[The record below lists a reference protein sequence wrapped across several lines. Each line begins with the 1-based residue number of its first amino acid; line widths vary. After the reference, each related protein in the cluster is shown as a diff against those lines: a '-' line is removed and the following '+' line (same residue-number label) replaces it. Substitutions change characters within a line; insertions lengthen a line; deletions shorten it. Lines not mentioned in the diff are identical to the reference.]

1 MKLLCTFN
9 VNFSKH
15 HRMRIP
21 ITRALYDAV
30 QQETN
35 PMIITGYTASGACSF
50 SYMSVSSGSGSR
62 TYKTGTKRRWDGVG
76 YNIPEFDGIYSYCWR
91 DSRHISIKPDFI
103 SFHKMPYERECM
115 TSVVTLEV
123 ISHNSYDKLII
134 KL

>member
-1 MKLLCTFN
+1 MKLLGTFN
-9 VNFSKH
+9 VNFSQQ

-35 PMIITGYTASGACSF
+35 PLIITGYTASGACSF
-50 SYMSVSSGSGSR
+50 SYMSGLGRQS
-62 TYKTGTKRRWDGVG
+62 YKDGRKCRWDGIG
-76 YNIPEFDGIYSYCWR
+76 YCVPEFDNTYGYCWR

-103 SFHKMPYERECM
+103 SFHKMPYEREC
-115 TSVVTLEV
+115 TTAVVTLEV
-123 ISHNSYDKLII
+123 ISHNSYDRLTI

>member
-21 ITRALYDAV
+21 ITMDLYDAV

-35 PMIITGYTASGACSF
+35 PLILTGYKEDGSCLF
-50 SYMSVSSGSGSR
+50 SYFSYTGKNAAWSYKKGRKR
-62 TYKTGTKRRWDGVG
+62 TWNGV
-76 YNIPEFDGIYSYCWR
+76 FYSEYSWWR
-91 DSRHISIKPDFI
+91 ESKKISIKPHFI

-123 ISHNSYDKLII
+123 ISHNSYDRLAI

>member
-1 MKLLCTFN
+1 MKLLGAFN
-9 VNFSKH
+9 VNFSKQ

-35 PMIITGYTASGACSF
+35 PLIITGYTASGACSF
-50 SYMSVSSGSGSR
+50 SYMSVSSVR
-62 TYKTGTKRRWDGVG
+62 YKTGIKRRWDGIVYG
-76 YNIPEFDGIYSYCWR
+76 IPEFDRTLGYCWR

-103 SFHKMPYERECM
+103 SFHKMPYEREC
-115 TSVVTLEV
+115 TTAVITLEA
-123 ISHNSYDKLII
+123 ISHNSYDKLAI